1 MCSTRRLVLVGL
13 HTDADHFKALSK
25 IVLNGEIDTVII
37 ARLITI
43 PYHTAAFA
51 VLMEEKMTA
60 KGRKRMTCNGV
71 SLF

>member
-1 MCSTRRLVLVGL
+1 MLKTCMCSTRRLVLV

-25 IVLNGEIDTVII
+25 IVLNGEIDIVII

-51 VLMEEKMTA
+51 VLREK
-60 KGRKRMTCNGV
+60 K
-71 SLF
+71 